1 MLSRRPAVSAMWRSA
16 EPFAALR
23 TGNGTLSEARSRRP
37 VIIRSAD
44 EVPRGTLLKRFPVPR
59 NLGVS
64 PESRIVTGRTW
75 PAPAG
80 ESMAFDL
87 RGHEACCNCIGRAG
101 DLRRERRSGARKMI
115 FPSLYAMAKRG
126 ALNVP
131 MIGVASS
138 LVERG
143 ATSQSANGHH
153 KETRAD

>member
-1 MLSRRPAVSAMWRSA
+1 QEPWCFAGVAHRDRPDMAGPSRRVHGFRPAR
-16 EPFAALR
+16 
-23 TGNGTLSEARSRRP
+23 
-37 VIIRSAD
+37 
-44 EVPRGTLLKRFPVPR
+44 
-59 NLGVS
+59 
-64 PESRIVTGRTW
+64 
-75 PAPAG
+75 
-80 ESMAFDL
+80 
-87 RGHEACCNCIGRAG
+87 HEACCNWIGRTG